1 MPTIFLSH
9 TSIDKPFVEKLA
21 RDLQRLGISVWY
33 DKYEIKVG
41 ESLSGG
47 RYGLME
53 SKPCI

>member
-33 DKYEIKVG
+33 DKYEIKFG

-47 RYGLME
+47 RYG
-53 SKPCI
+53 